1 MELLIQCYIAFAYG
15 YGLSLMGEI
24 HSEISYEYRYDIKKY
39 NKALFANI
47 LIFIIFPIIWPF
59 IIIYGWVQQLL
70 DIIKR

>member
-1 MELLIQCYIAFAYG
+1 MKLLYCYIAFAYG

-24 HSEISYEYRYDIKKY
+24 HSEISYEYRHNAKEY

-47 LIFIIFPIIWPF
+47 LVFILFPIIWPF
-59 IIIYGWVQQLL
+59 IIIYGWIQDLK